1 MARAPMYR
9 VALIALALCSSA
21 EAQISLWQIGGAG
34 LAWAGSDTTRVIM
47 AIDANRIRPV
57 YFADDDN
64 MFLSVAGWSELIIP
78 RELGYLDGHQP
89 RLWYGD
95 GTNVNQ
101 TSYYDSPLYVDGLRS
116 TYNTALDGWW
126 TLDIGVP
133 VPATRFGFVTP
144 TEGIRSDG
152 VPLNQ
157 DPVPAFEVSIAAEAS
172 DILAQKGYYRLGTL
186 IADVP
191 VNFDPEVEIEFPQQ
205 YVRFVRYQ
213 RKASVLDEQ
222 RTTDSNTVRG
232 TIAEF
237 MLTGRGVPKRA
248 IYRSKILDLGGE
260 VNFGRLA
267 WAARTMRMVGEEAV
281 AVPDAEAWVEVGV
294 RAGRDGDPN
303 IYREYTDSGKEF
315 AVTRERYENDLRLPE
330 TEGILQ
336 IDRQPGIRAS
346 IGYDSENWSFWSSPI
361 AESGTW
367 LDLRNGSYLQLQI
380 TLQSRAFGDWVELDS
395 LWIETSP
402 LLADQIVGEV
412 ARAADMQPAPGFVQ
426 VELGARETFVYDVR
440 ASFASAAEGGFDR
453 VRIHTGIAPEFAR
466 LEMGDPL
473 AIVEPL
479 AVIEGD
485 TSLEVVLPQKVTAES
500 NELLR
505 VVFDVEVF
513 ARATTFTGEVLAEG
527 ESRLPQP
534 IEPGDAS
541 DAVSTNSLRVLGA
554 ADTASEVIQRVRLS
568 SGIITPNGDGVNDR
582 LAIEYALFLLPAPVP
597 VVLNVYDLAGN
608 RRAQMEV
615 GAQGTGPQRAF
626 WDGRD
631 EQGALLPPGLYL
643 LDLALVTEAKHG
655 RSLRPVGLAY

>member
-1 MARAPMYR
+1 MVRTPMYR
-9 VALIALALCSSA
+9 IALLALVLCSSA

-34 LAWAGSDTTRVIM
+34 LAWDGSDTTRIIM
-47 AIDANRIRPV
+47 DIDADRIRPV
-57 YFADDDN
+57 YFADGDN
-64 MFLSVAGWSELIIP
+64 MFLAVAGWSELIVP
-78 RELGYLDGHQP
+78 RELGYIDGHQP
-89 RLWYGD
+89 RLWYTD

-116 TYNTALDGWW
+116 TYNTARDGWW

-133 VPATRFGFVTP
+133 VPAMRFGFVTP

-157 DPVPAFEVSIAAEAS
+157 DPVPAFEVSIADEAG
-172 DILAQKGYYRLGTL
+172 DILAQKGYHRLNTL

-191 VNFDPEVEIEFPQQ
+191 VNFDPEVAIDFPQQ

-222 RTTDSNTVRG
+222 RTTGSNTVRG

-237 MLTGRGVPKRA
+237 ILTGRGVPKRA
-248 IYRSKILDLGGE
+248 IYRSKILDLGAE

-267 WAARTMRMVGEEAV
+267 WAARTMRMVGGEAV
-281 AVPDAEAWVEVGV
+281 VAPDAEAWVEVEV

-303 IYREYTDSGKEF
+303 IYYEYTDSGREF
-315 AVTRERYENDLRLPE
+315 AVTRQRYEGELRLPE

-361 AESGTW
+361 TESGTW
-367 LDLRNGSYLQLQI
+367 LDLRNGSHLQLQI

-402 LLADQIVGEV
+402 PLAAQIVGEV
-412 ARAADMQPAPGFVQ
+412 ARASDMQPAPGFVQ
-426 VELGARETFVYDVR
+426 VQLGTQQTFVYDVR

-453 VRIHTGIAPEFAR
+453 VRIHTGTAPEFVR

-473 AIVEPL
+473 AAVEAP
-479 AVIEGD
+479 AVVEGD
-485 TSLEVVLPQKVTAES
+485 ASLEVLLPQKVTAAA
-500 NELLR
+500 NEPLR
-505 VVFDVEVF
+505 VVFDAEVF
-513 ARATTFTGEVLAEG
+513 ARATTFTGEVLTED
-527 ESRLPQP
+527 ESLLPQP

-541 DAVSTNSLRVLGA
+541 AAVATNSLRVLGT
-554 ADTASEVIQRVRLS
+554 ADTVSEVVRRVRSS
-568 SGIITPNGDGVNDR
+568 SGVITPNGDGVNDR
-582 LAIEYALFLLPAPVP
+582 LALEYALFLLPAPVP
-597 VVLNVYDLAGN
+597 VVLDVYDLAGN
-608 RRAQMEV
+608 RRAHVEV

-643 LDLALVTEAKHG
+643 LDLALVTEAQ
-655 RSLRPVGLAY
+655 RERALLPVGLAY

>member
-1 MARAPMYR
+1 
-9 VALIALALCSSA
+9 
-21 EAQISLWQIGGAG
+21 
-34 LAWAGSDTTRVIM
+34 
-47 AIDANRIRPV
+47 
-57 YFADDDN
+57 
-64 MFLSVAGWSELIIP
+64 
-78 RELGYLDGHQP
+78 
-89 RLWYGD
+89 
-95 GTNVNQ
+95 
-101 TSYYDSPLYVDGLRS
+101 
-116 TYNTALDGWW
+116 
-126 TLDIGVP
+126 
-133 VPATRFGFVTP
+133 
-144 TEGIRSDG
+144 
-152 VPLNQ
+152 
-157 DPVPAFEVSIAAEAS
+157 
-172 DILAQKGYYRLGTL
+172 
-186 IADVP
+186 
-191 VNFDPEVEIEFPQQ
+191 
-205 YVRFVRYQ
+205 
-213 RKASVLDEQ
+213 
-222 RTTDSNTVRG
+222 
-232 TIAEF
+232 
-237 MLTGRGVPKRA
+237 
-248 IYRSKILDLGGE
+248 
-260 VNFGRLA
+260 
-267 WAARTMRMVGEEAV
+267 MRMVGEEAV

-402 LLADQIVGEV
+402 LLADQILGEV

-479 AVIEGD
+479 AVVEGD

-541 DAVSTNSLRVLGA
+541 AAVSTNSLRVLGA

-582 LAIEYALFLLPAPVP
+582 LAIEYALFTAARARAGGAQCVRLGGQPPCPDGGRCAGHRSATGFLGRSRRAGCAPTSGPVP
-597 VVLNVYDLAGN
+597 VGPGVGDRGQA
-608 RRAQMEV
+608 RALTAARWLGLLREQRMAIFF
-615 GAQGTGPQRAF
+615 GA
-626 WDGRD
+626 
-631 EQGALLPPGLYL
+631 
-643 LDLALVTEAKHG
+643 
-655 RSLRPVGLAY
+655 

>member
-1 MARAPMYR
+1 M
-9 VALIALALCSSA
+9 
-21 EAQISLWQIGGAG
+21 
-34 LAWAGSDTTRVIM
+34 
-47 AIDANRIRPV
+47 
-57 YFADDDN
+57 
-64 MFLSVAGWSELIIP
+64 
-78 RELGYLDGHQP
+78 
-89 RLWYGD
+89 
-95 GTNVNQ
+95 
-101 TSYYDSPLYVDGLRS
+101 
-116 TYNTALDGWW
+116 
-126 TLDIGVP
+126 
-133 VPATRFGFVTP
+133 
-144 TEGIRSDG
+144 
-152 VPLNQ
+152 PLNQ
-157 DPVPAFEVSIAAEAS
+157 DPVPAFEVSIADEAG
-172 DILAQKGYYRLGTL
+172 DILAQRGYHRLNTL

-191 VNFDPEVEIEFPQQ
+191 VNFEPEVEIDFPQQ
-205 YVRFVRYQ
+205 YVRFVRYL

-237 MLTGRGVPKRA
+237 VLTGRGVPKRA
-248 IYRSKILDLGGE
+248 IYRSKILDLGAE

-281 AVPDAEAWVEVGV
+281 VVSDAEAWVEVEV

-303 IYREYTDSGKEF
+303 IYHEYTDSGREF
-315 AVTRERYENDLRLPE
+315 VVTRERYEGELRLPE

-361 AESGTW
+361 TESGTW
-367 LDLRNGSYLQLQI
+367 LDLRNGSHLQLQI

-402 LLADQIVGEV
+402 PLAAQIVGEV
-412 ARAADMQPAPGFVQ
+412 ARAADMQPPPGFVQ

-473 AIVEPL
+473 AAVEPL
-479 AVIEGD
+479 AVVEGD
-485 TSLEVVLPQKVTAES
+485 ASLEVLLPQKVTAAS
-500 NELLR
+500 NEPLR
-505 VVFDVEVF
+505 VVFAAEVF
-513 ARATTFTGEVLAEG
+513 ARATTFTGEVLTED
-527 ESRLPQP
+527 ENRLPQP

-541 DAVSTNSLRVLGA
+541 AAVSTNSLRVLGA
-554 ADTASEVIQRVRLS
+554 ANPDAEIVQRVRLS
-568 SGIITPNGDGVNDR
+568 SGVVTPNGDGVNDR
-582 LAIEYALFLLPAPVP
+582 LALEYALFLLPAPVP
-597 VVLNVYDLAGN
+597 VVLDVYDLAGN
-608 RRAQMEV
+608 RRAHVEI

-643 LDLALVTEAKHG
+643 LDLALVTEAQHG
-655 RSLRPVGLAY
+655 RALLPVGLAY

>member
-1 MARAPMYR
+1 MVRTPMYR
-9 VALIALALCSSA
+9 AALVVFALCSAA

-34 LAWAGSDTTRVIM
+34 LAWDGSDTTRVIM
-47 AIDANRIRPV
+47 DIDADRIRPV
-57 YFADDDN
+57 YFADRDN
-64 MFLSVAGWSELIIP
+64 MFLAVAGWSELIAP

-116 TYNTALDGWW
+116 TYNTARDGWW
-126 TLDIGVP
+126 TIDIGVP
-133 VPATRFGFVTP
+133 VPAMRFGFATP

-157 DPVPAFEVSIAAEAS
+157 DPVPAFEVSIAGEAS
-172 DILAQKGYYRLGTL
+172 DVLVQKGYLRLNTL

-191 VNFDPEVEIEFPQQ
+191 VNFDPEVEIDFPQQ

-213 RKASVLDEQ
+213 RKASALDEQ

-237 MLTGRGVPKRA
+237 VLTGRGVPKRA
-248 IYRSKILDLGGE
+248 IYRSKILDLGAE

-267 WAARTMRMVGEEAV
+267 WAARPMRMVGAEAV
-281 AVPDAEAWVEVGV
+281 AAPDAAAWVEVEV
-294 RAGRDGDPN
+294 RTGRDGDPN
-303 IYREYTDSGKEF
+303 IYHEYTDSGREF
-315 AVTRERYENDLRLPE
+315 AVTRERYEGELRLPE

-346 IGYDSENWSFWSSPI
+346 IGYDSEHWSFWSSPI
-361 AESGTW
+361 TASGTR
-367 LDLRNGSYLQLQI
+367 LDLRNGSHLQLQI

-402 LLADQIVGEV
+402 PLADQIVGEV
-412 ARAADMQPAPGFVQ
+412 ARAADMQPTPGFIQ

-440 ASFASAAEGGFDR
+440 ASFANAAEGGFDR
-453 VRIHTGIAPEFAR
+453 VRIHTGIAPEFMR

-473 AIVEPL
+473 AAVEPL
-479 AVIEGD
+479 AVVEGD
-485 TSLEVVLPQKVTAES
+485 ASLEVLLPQKMTAES
-500 NELLR
+500 NEPLR
-505 VVFDVEVF
+505 VVFAAEVF
-513 ARATTFTGEVLAEG
+513 ARATTFTGEVLSED
-527 ESRLPQP
+527 ESLLPQP

-541 DAVSTNSLRVLGA
+541 TAVSTNSLRVLGV
-554 ADTASEVIQRVRLS
+554 ADAASEIIRRVRLS
-568 SGIITPNGDGVNDR
+568 SGVVTPNGDQVNDR

-597 VVLNVYDLAGN
+597 VVLDVYDLAGN
-608 RRAQMEV
+608 RRAHVEI

-631 EQGALLPPGLYL
+631 EQGALLPPGLYV
-643 LDLALVTEAKHG
+643 LDLVLVTEARRGHA
-655 RSLRPVGLAY
+655 LQPVGLAY

>member
-1 MARAPMYR
+1 MYR

-34 LAWAGSDTTRVIM
+34 LAWDESDTTRVIM

-57 YFADDDN
+57 YFADGDN
-64 MFLSVAGWSELIIP
+64 MFLSVAGWSELIAP
-78 RELGYLDGHQP
+78 RELGYIDGHQP

-116 TYNTALDGWW
+116 TYNTARDGWW

-133 VPATRFGFVTP
+133 VPAMRFGFATP

-157 DPVPAFEVSIAAEAS
+157 DPVPAFEVSIAAETS
-172 DILAQKGYYRLGTL
+172 DILAQKGYHRLNTL

-191 VNFDPEVEIEFPQQ
+191 VNFDPDVEIDFPQQ

-213 RKASVLDEQ
+213 RKASALDEQ

-237 MLTGRGVPKRA
+237 VLTGRGVPKRA
-248 IYRSKILDLGGE
+248 VYRSKVLDLGAE

-281 AVPDAEAWVEVGV
+281 ATPDAEAWVEVEV
-294 RAGRDGDPN
+294 RAGRDSDPN
-303 IYREYTDSGKEF
+303 IYYEYTDSGREF
-315 AVTRERYENDLRLPE
+315 VVTRERYEGELRLPE

-346 IGYDSENWSFWSSPI
+346 IGYDSESWSFWSSSI
-361 AESGTW
+361 TESGTR
-367 LDLRNGSYLQLQI
+367 LDLRNGSHLQLQI

-402 LLADQIVGEV
+402 PLADQIVGEV

-440 ASFASAAEGGFDR
+440 ASFARTVEGGFDR
-453 VRIHTGIAPEFAR
+453 MRIHTGIAPEFVR
-466 LEMGDPL
+466 LEMGEPL
-473 AIVEPL
+473 ATVEPL
-479 AVIEGD
+479 GVVEGD
-485 TSLEVVLPQKVTAES
+485 ASLEVILPQKVTAES
-500 NELLR
+500 NEPLR
-505 VVFDVEVF
+505 VVFDAEVF
-513 ARATTFTGEVLAEG
+513 ARATIFTGEVLAEG
-527 ESRLPQP
+527 KSRLPQP

-541 DAVSTNSLRVLGA
+541 IAISTNSLRVLGT
-554 ADTASEVIQRVRLS
+554 ADTAAEIIRRVRLS
-568 SGIITPNGDGVNDR
+568 SGVITPNGDGVNDR

-597 VVLNVYDLAGN
+597 IVLNVYDLAGN
-608 RRAQMEV
+608 RRAHVEV
-615 GAQGTGPQRAF
+615 GVQGTGPQRVF

-631 EQGALLPPGLYL
+631 ELGALLLPGLYL
-643 LDLALVTEAKHG
+643 LDLVLVTEAKHE
-655 RSLRPVGLAY
+655 RALQSVGLAY